1 MPSHGSLS
9 KAGKV
14 RAITPKVEGKE
25 RHSSGPRVTN
35 SGNYHKRVELDRGV
49 GQYKP
54 GQRRRRRR
62 RR

>member
-9 KAGKV
+9 KAGKI

-25 RHSSGPRVTN
+25 RHSAIPRVSKHN
-35 SGNYHKRVELDRGV
+35 NFHKRIELDRGN

-54 GQRRRRRR
+54 NRRRRRR
-62 RR
+62 RK